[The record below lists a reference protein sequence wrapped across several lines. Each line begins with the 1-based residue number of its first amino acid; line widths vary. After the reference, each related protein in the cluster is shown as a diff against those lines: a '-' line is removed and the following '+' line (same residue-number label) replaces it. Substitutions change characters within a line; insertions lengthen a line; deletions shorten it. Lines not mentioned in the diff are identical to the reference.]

1 MWYLI
6 VYIGILVAGIITKF
20 YFSEVWKWFSLLD
33 TSSAVALSLLAGWGY
48 IEYIKNEQEIK
59 IFFDVDGQKIDTRL
73 SILRKNFS
81 RAEIQGLLRMISTDP
96 RGGYEIR
103 YIKDPAILVKI
114 HKIQKG
120 KGKEFLVKM
129 TKDELKQFNI

>member
-1 MWYLI
+1 MWYFI
-6 VYIGILVAGIITKF
+6 VYIGVLAAGVITKL
-20 YFSEVWKWFSLLD
+20 YFPKVWGWFSVFD
-33 TSSAVALSLLAGWGY
+33 TASAVALALIAGWGY
-48 IEYIKNEQEIK
+48 FEYIKNEQEIK
-59 IFFDVDGQKIDTRL
+59 IFFDVDGQKIDTHL

-96 RGGYEIR
+96 RGGYEVK
-103 YIKDPAILVKI
+103 YIKDPAILAKI